1 MCLFTEAIIFV
12 QSDTLIHLIIDS
24 FALSLHFKIAV
35 LISLLTHE
43 NIDFLLK
50 YFSDLSSKVQ
60 ELGQIK
66 KPNHL
71 VLTV

>member
-1 MCLFTEAIIFV
+1 MFNLTQDQMLRV
-12 QSDTLIHLIIDS
+12 IIDS
-24 FALSLHFKIAV
+24 FALSLHLKIAI